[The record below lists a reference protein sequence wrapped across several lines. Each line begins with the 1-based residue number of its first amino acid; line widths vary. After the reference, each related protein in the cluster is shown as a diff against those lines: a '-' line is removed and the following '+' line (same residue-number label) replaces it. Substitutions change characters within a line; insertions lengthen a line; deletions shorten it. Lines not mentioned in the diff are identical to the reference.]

1 MKPQNCHQKNIVKYP
16 HLLSRGKRALKQN
29 IMSSMSC
36 ISLGH
41 FGSGIS
47 NFQDFIFKI
56 LFLQNLNL
64 QNFRHKAISNQQT
77 LIA

>member
-1 MKPQNCHQKNIVKYP
+1 
-16 HLLSRGKRALKQN
+16 
-29 IMSSMSC
+29 MSC

-47 NFQDFIFKI
+47 NFQVFMFKILFLQNLNSHVFISEI

-64 QNFRHKAISNQQT
+64 QNFRHKTISNQQT